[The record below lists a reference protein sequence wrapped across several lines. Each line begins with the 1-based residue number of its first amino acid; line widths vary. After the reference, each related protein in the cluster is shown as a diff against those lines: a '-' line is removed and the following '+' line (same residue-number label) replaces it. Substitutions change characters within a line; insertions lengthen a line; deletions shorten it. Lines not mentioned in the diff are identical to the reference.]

1 MGCVPRTS
9 CFGWAALLVVLGAG
23 CNTPLQPGAPGAPQS
38 SPETPP
44 PTFRSGAIDLAYALD
59 IPPGS
64 GPFPGAVLVHGSGP
78 SSRNDLRF
86 LSQLLVARG
95 IAVLRY
101 DKRGVGDSGGVYSG
115 VGIFNSAQMIPLL
128 ASDAAAGVEFLAA
141 RPEVDGTR
149 VGLVGGS
156 QAGWIIPVAASLAPR
171 VAFAVILSGP
181 TVSVGREI
189 AYSDL
194 VEGDPTFPLDAAED
208 AVAAY
213 QGPEGFDPRPSL
225 EQSTVPMLWL
235 YGLVDRSIPT
245 RACLAIHAEL
255 QVSHPFEVLTYPNL
269 GHALSS
275 GAWTDVYP
283 WLDARL
289 AR

>member
-1 MGCVPRTS
+1 MSCVSPTS
-9 CFGWAALLVVLGAG
+9 CLGWATLLVALGAA
-23 CNTPLQPGAPGAPQS
+23 CDAPPQPGSPGAPQ
-38 SPETPP
+38 TPP
-44 PTFRSGAIDLAYALD
+44 GTPPSTFRSEGIDLAYALD
-59 IPPGS
+59 LPPGP

-86 LSQLLVARG
+86 LSQLLVDRG

-101 DKRGVGDSGGVYSG
+101 DKRGVGESGGVYSG

-128 ASDAAAGVEFLAA
+128 ASDAAAGVEFLAT

-181 TVSVGREI
+181 TISVGREI

-194 VEGDPTFPLDAAED
+194 VEGNPTLPLDAAED

-213 QGPEGFDPRPSL
+213 QGPEGFDPRPIL
-225 EQSTVPMLWL
+225 EQSTVPTLWL

-245 RACLAIHAEL
+245 RACLAVHAEL
-255 QVSHPFEVLTYPNL
+255 QAAHPFEVLTYPNL

-275 GAWTDVYP
+275 GVWTDVYP

-289 AR
+289 AH